1 MRAPD
6 TGSGTRLRQA
16 VLALA
21 TKELGSPKQASRG
34 REHSKSWGADG
45 VGLGSRLTGRGWAGA
60 ETGVAGEAG
69 CGAAA
74 WGDDGDRGRL
84 SRARRGGWPGR
95 PRAEAQR
102 GEAAHGGAP

>member
-74 WGDDGDRGRL
+74 RGNDGNRGCPDRARCAGRL
-84 SRARRGGWPGR
+84 GRAW
-95 PRAEAQR
+95 ASA
-102 GEAAHGGAP
+102 

>member
-45 VGLGSRLTGRGWAGA
+45 VGLAACRTRA
-60 ETGVAGEAG
+60 
-69 CGAAA
+69 CG
-74 WGDDGDRGRL
+74 
-84 SRARRGGWPGR
+84 RARRAITPDSPDGR
-95 PRAEAQR
+95 LITCL
-102 GEAAHGGAP
+102 AAWDRLDRSAAGSPLFGGGAARPPPAGG